1 MEIIETIKDL
11 RNSIFKINMEVAKQ
25 KTLEQAE
32 GFVKKKYKTKEIFSH
47 ERYIIAEDKVYI
59 RAVGNTYIEID
70 LFTEEENNKKIEIL
84 NKIQKN
90 GLTNITQNF

>member
-1 MEIIETIKDL
+1 MFLMNLKKEIKEL
-11 RNSIFKINMEVAKQ
+11 FINFRLEVAKQ

-32 GFVKKKYKTKEIFSH
+32 GFIKKKYKTKEIFSH